1 MRRAAGLAA
10 PLVALLLGAC
20 VVVPPGPSVAAMTYP
35 APGKTFEAFQQD
47 DGVCREFAAAQTGN
61 ISPANAANQS
71 FAGSVAAST
80 LIGAASGA
88 AIGFAAGGPA
98 VGAAIGAASGL
109 LYGAAVGAEA
119 AGYSGVTVQGRY
131 DVGYLQCMSAK
142 GENVPVGS
150 SAAYPYLYPYS
161 YLYPYAYPSVAQYS
175 NLYPYSGPY
184 MVYRGRRL

>member
-1 MRRAAGLAA
+1 MRRTAGLAA
-10 PLVALLLGAC
+10 PLIALLLGAC

-35 APGKTFEAFQQD
+35 APGRTFEAFQQN

-61 ISPANAANQS
+61 ISPASAANQS
-71 FAGSVAAST
+71 FASSVAAGT

-98 VGAAIGAASGL
+98 AGAAIGAASGL
-109 LYGAAVGAEA
+109 LLGAAAGAGA
-119 AGYSGVTVQGRY
+119 ASYSGVVLQERY

-150 SAAYPYLYPYS
+150 AAAYPYLYPNT
-161 YLYPYAYPSVAQYS
+161 YLYPYAYPHVAA
-175 NLYPYSGPY
+175 YPYSGPY
-184 MVYRGRRL
+184 MVYGWRHL